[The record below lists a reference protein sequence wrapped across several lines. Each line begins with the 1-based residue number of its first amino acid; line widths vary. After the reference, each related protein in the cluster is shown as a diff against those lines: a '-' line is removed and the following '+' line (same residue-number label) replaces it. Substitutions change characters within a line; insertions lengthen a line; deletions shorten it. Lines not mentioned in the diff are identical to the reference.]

1 MAAKKKRV
9 IPLSEG
15 LEKLVL
21 SAAMRGLVPHTDLQL
36 EELSKLGGV
45 VYKAIAHLR
54 GYDDAPDDLPLASV
68 ISTACEILGADHR
81 EVGAFV
87 KSAHSLSA
95 GQEAGDLLRTV
106 RQKTLLVEVLNE
118 AGNQLASGDIDLGRV
133 DLIVEGDDSTTNT
146 LLSASD
152 LLADGLPEEPRG
164 IALKSLPLLTE
175 ASGGLM
181 GLWAIAS
188 EAGVGKSTLAVQLA
202 VDYGRI
208 GPVLYY
214 DMENGPEV
222 MLYRV
227 GKRFK
232 GNIEQARLATRNIYF
247 RESIRSLNDDLR
259 ALKGR
264 RCLVVVDSLQ
274 KLPTN
279 AEHRRV
285 SLDLWVHR
293 FERLKKKGH
302 TVILISEKNREEYGQ
317 ASQRGFKETGEIE
330 YSADFGFHL
339 LQDKQL
345 HSMAR
350 VVVVKNR
357 HRPVVGSI
365 CELERVNGFRFV
377 ERGTV

>member
-1 MAAKKKRV
+1 MAPKKKRV
-9 IPLSEG
+9 IPLSDG

-21 SAAMRGLVPHTDLQL
+21 SAAMRGLVPHTDIHP
-36 EELSKLGGV
+36 EELSKVGAV
-45 VYKAIAHLR
+45 VHKAIAHLR
-54 GYDDAPDDLPLASV
+54 SYEDAPDDLPIASV
-68 ISTACEILGADHR
+68 QSTAAEILGADHR
-81 EVGAFV
+81 EIDAYI
-87 KSAHSLSA
+87 KSASSLCA

-106 RQKTLLVEVLNE
+106 RRKTLLVDVLNE
-118 AGNQLASGDIDLGRV
+118 AGNQLATGEIDLGK
-133 DLIVEGDDSTTNT
+133 LEGTLEEDESTSRE

-152 LLADGLPEEPRG
+152 LLVDGIPKEPHG
-164 IALKSLPLLTE
+164 LELKSLPLLTE

-181 GLWAIAS
+181 GMWAVAS

-202 VDYGRI
+202 VDYGRV

-222 MLYRV
+222 MLYRI

-232 GNIEQARLATRNIYF
+232 GDVKQARLASRNLYF
-247 RESIRSLNDDLR
+247 RESIRTLTDDLR

-339 LQDKQL
+339 IQEK
-345 HSMAR
+345 HMPSMSNLI
-350 VVVVKNR
+350 VVKNR
-357 HRPVVGSI
+357 HRPILGSI
-365 CELERVNGFRFV
+365 CALERVNGFRFV
-377 ERGTV
+377 ERGNY

>member
-1 MAAKKKRV
+1 MASKKKKV
-9 IPLSEG
+9 VPLSDG

-21 SAAMRGLVPHTDLQL
+21 CAAMRGLVPHTDILPD
-36 EELSKLGGV
+36 ELSKLGAV
-45 VYKAIAHLR
+45 IHKAVAHLR
-54 GYDDAPDDLPLASV
+54 SYDNAPDELPAASV
-68 ISTACEILGADHR
+68 QAAAADIIGADHR
-81 EVGAFV
+81 EVGAFIR
-87 KSAHSLSA
+87 AANSLCA

-106 RQKTLLVEVLNE
+106 RKKVALVEILNE
-118 AGNQLASGDIDLGRV
+118 AGNQLASGSIDLGKIGSV
-133 DLIVEGDDSTTNT
+133 LDGDDDTAGA
-146 LLSASD
+146 LLSAAD

-164 IALKSLPLLTE
+164 LALKSLPLLTE

-181 GLWAIAS
+181 GMWAIAS

-202 VDYGRI
+202 VDYGRV

-222 MLYRV
+222 MLYRI

-232 GNIEQARLATRNIYF
+232 GNVEQARLASRNIYF
-247 RESIRSLNDDLR
+247 RESIRTLTDDLR
-259 ALKGR
+259 SLKGR

-293 FERLKKKGH
+293 FERLKKQGH
-302 TVILISEKNREEYGQ
+302 TVVLISEKNREEYGQ

-330 YSADFGFHL
+330 YSADLGFHL
-339 LQDKQL
+339 VQEKGFPNMSQL
-345 HSMAR
+345 
-350 VVVVKNR
+350 VIVKNR
-357 HRPVVGSI
+357 HRPVLGSI
-365 CELERVNGFRFV
+365 CALERVNGFRFV
-377 ERGTV
+377 ERGV